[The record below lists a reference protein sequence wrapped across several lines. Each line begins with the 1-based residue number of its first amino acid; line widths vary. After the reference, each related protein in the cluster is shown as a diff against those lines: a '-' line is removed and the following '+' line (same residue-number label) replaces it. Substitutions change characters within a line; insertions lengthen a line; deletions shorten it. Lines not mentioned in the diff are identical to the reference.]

1 MKKGKTGRRLLIA
14 LAMLVLLAVTVSAAM
29 LHNDYNGD
37 GQVGSQDAVYLFKH
51 LTDPK
56 TYPISQSGDVDGD
69 GQKDQ
74 ADALYLLR
82 HSLNPEKY
90 PLEERHTEEIIPGKA
105 ATCTETGLT
114 EGLRCSVCETVLKEQ
129 EVIPALGHQPD
140 ESNWKTNASRH
151 WRSCRRSACAEELSA
166 GEHVYTDW
174 LLVEAGGCSLQD
186 YHVRACRTCGHCET
200 DLPDN
205 VLHAHVWTMESKAA
219 TCTEGGYEA
228 YVHCVNCDKV
238 AYRENLPALGHD
250 FKNAPYTSTEYN
262 HKQTCQRENCTVE
275 LTGSHSWGDWIMD
288 APETCTADGSKHRI
302 CYECK
307 YRGEETVPAGHI
319 LTQVDAK
326 APTCTEVGHN
336 AYEYCTRCSHSTYQ
350 EKAALGHMVN
360 TKLYDKDSSHHWH
373 YCSRGN
379 CSYTEGKAVHSF
391 GGWTVRRGATCTEAG
406 VEYRSCVCGYEE
418 TRLLPAP
425 GHQMSETYEKNE
437 DGHWL
442 ICLRAY
448 CGYKTE
454 VQDHEYGAWT
464 EIKPAKCEETGKKE
478 RSCTVCGYAQQEV
491 IPELGHD
498 YAGAQW
504 SSDEETH
511 WKNCLRS
518 GCTSGISQGKHSWS
532 VWITDIPAQCEAAG
546 SKHRTC
552 EICERRVEEMIPALG
567 HSYFGEWQYDD
578 QNHWK
583 ECIHDGC
590 TQKDSLDS
598 HSFGGWTV
606 RQEPTCTAQGEEYR
620 RCICGYEE
628 TRPMAIVDHLLS
640 DTYEKNSGGHW
651 QKCTRSGCEYK
662 TETEEHTYSD
672 WTVTV
677 PAECEKNGYQEH
689 ACAVCGYVESETIP
703 ALRHM
708 TGDWIPGENQHYM
721 HCDRCGL
728 NHNYQNHDW
737 QITEHAATCETGAYK
752 LSECH
757 VCGFS
762 KEETTGKPLGH
773 NWETDYNETYHW
785 EVCRRSGCGLQTVAE
800 PHTMD
805 QWETVTAADCE
816 EKGEEE
822 RKCTGCKYTET
833 REIGPNGHSWSVK
846 LTVAPG
852 CVTEG
857 YTLYECGGCGKT
869 ESRDVKEPLGHTDG
883 QNNTNWHKDDGDSHW
898 LICIRCG
905 QNYEKADHS
914 WSDWQTLTPAACE
927 TEGRQRRSCSVC
939 GRQEEEAIPATGH
952 NHSGSWVQGSS
963 THYKLCANDGC
974 REILDE
980 KAHSKGSIQRN
991 DAFHFYTCTVCGKT
1005 PLEQEVHTYGDWQT
1019 VTAATCTEKGLQ
1031 KHYCT
1036 ACSWEDILTNTLDKL
1051 PHDLYITVDTRQ
1063 IQQTGETVYAH
1074 TVVEKCRYEC
1084 DYYAVIGETAVHVH
1098 NEVDTVITPAT
1109 CTEPGSVVVKCK
1121 VPGCGDVFLTEELPP
1136 LGHNFVESTCT
1147 HCGLMISQGLEFT
1160 LSDDGTYYIV
1170 SGIGTCTD
1178 TEIVIPSTHEGKPVK
1193 EIGKRAFEGG
1203 WYLTKITILDG
1214 ITKIGESAFVNCTGL
1229 TEVTIPASISSIDIY
1244 AFYLCSSLKK
1254 VCISDIA
1261 AWCRIEYHSSFS
1273 NPLSYARNLYLN
1285 GSIIKNLII
1294 PNNVTQILNYAFDGC
1309 SCVETIYIPDSVKSI
1324 GTNAFTHCNSLVS
1337 IYVDE
1342 GNQVFHSDGNC
1353 LIKTDKKSL
1362 IIGCATST
1370 IPSDGSVTSIALSA
1384 FYGCNSLKQIT
1395 IPDSIIKFDTHAF
1408 AKCSALE
1415 TIYYVGTI
1423 GQWNKIS
1430 KGYEWDF
1437 NCTYELICLGDPKPS
1452 QGLEFTLSD
1461 DGTYYIVSG
1470 IGTCTDTELLIPDT
1484 YEGLPVKSVG
1494 ENAFARN
1501 TKITGVTLPEG
1512 ITSIG
1517 NSAFL
1522 STNLTEIVF
1531 PDSVT
1536 HIGEEAFA
1544 FCNELTEVTI
1554 GDNVI
1559 ELGDFAFYCS
1569 QKLTNV
1575 YVGKNV
1581 AAIGLRAFEL
1591 CITLKGIW
1599 VDAENEHFC
1608 SDQYGVLFTKDMTL
1622 LMQAPFLI
1630 SGNYQIPDGVVTI
1643 GTYAFHNCSYLTGVT
1658 FPDSVTTLEESSFLY
1673 CSKLASLTLGKNITT
1688 IGDNAFKD
1696 CSALTEVT
1704 FPSTL
1709 TSIGAQAFMYCNK
1722 ITTMYF
1728 EGTTAQWKK
1737 IQKGKN
1743 WDSYYTY
1750 ELICLGDPSQGL
1762 AFTLSTDGTYYI
1774 VSGIGTCTDTELVIP
1789 ETHLDKPVKEI
1800 GSTAFNRNKSITKVV
1815 LPDSITL
1822 IATNAFN
1829 GCTSLK
1835 ELTLGEGVKTVRN
1848 YAFSGCTGLEK
1859 IYFNAIAMD
1868 DLAVN
1873 NYAFY
1878 DEYFGSGKIHVYI
1891 GPKVTGIPAY
1901 LFNPYNNRCPKI
1913 LDVSFAPNSVCTSI
1927 GKSAFAYNSYL
1938 ESITIPDSVK
1948 EIGEYAFDSCKS
1960 LNNLT
1965 FGANVTKIGQYA
1977 FRFCRSLSEVT
1988 IPKGITTLETGTF
2001 FTCTGLKTVNF
2012 IKGGLTTNIGDS
2024 VFYGC
2029 TALESFQIPDCI
2041 TAIGSTAFKGC
2052 SGLKN
2057 VTIGNG
2063 VISIGSNAF
2072 ESCIELQILTI
2083 GKSVTA
2089 VGKAAFNKCTGL
2101 VEINFNAAN
2110 MTDLY
2115 SQNYVFSQAG
2125 QSAGGITVNIGTDVT
2140 KIPAYIFCP
2149 YDGANLPKIKE
2160 IIFPE
2165 NSVCSSIGAYVL
2177 WRNTYLQSITV
2188 SQSVETIGYRTFYSC
2203 SNLKTIYY
2211 LGSRAQWDQIDKKSE
2226 WDTYC
2231 TYELICLGDANGSEG
2246 LEYMLSDDGTYYILT
2261 GMGTCQDTH
2270 VVIPAIYEKLP
2281 VKVIGGSAFS
2291 WNESIVEVE
2300 IPESVVTIESGA
2312 FYNCTNLYEL
2322 TIPDSVQTLGQM
2334 VCDGCTRLSKVTIGR
2349 KVDRIAE
2356 QAFYRC
2362 TSLQSIQ
2369 IPNSVKSIDRN
2380 AFAGCSG
2387 LKTVSVGTG
2396 VESVGEYAFEG
2407 CTAITAVY
2415 ITNIGAWSAIN
2426 FHWDYGNPLSFG
2438 GYLYLNNAVA
2448 STITITG
2455 IDKIGEN
2462 AFIGCKSLAK
2472 VIIGNDVTSIGFAAF
2487 YDCSNLQVV
2496 TIGNGVQTIGMDAFA
2511 ECTGLKTVNVGSGVK
2526 EIGHNAFYGC
2536 AKLVNITF
2544 PDGLRIIGDG
2554 AFDGAPNIQPIVLPK
2569 SIESIGGWAFA
2580 DPDPEELATVYYN
2593 GTASEWAKVTLD
2605 PSAFFYVKYYSE
2617 TKPSSNTGNYWHYV
2631 NGVPTVWT

>member
-51 LTDPK
+51 LKNPK

-90 PLEERHTEEIIPGKA
+90 PLEERHTEEIIPGKT

-114 EGLRCSVCETVLKEQ
+114 EGLRCSVCEAVLKEQ

-140 ESNWKTNASRH
+140 ESNWKTNVSRH
-151 WRSCRRSACAEELSA
+151 WRSCRRSGCVEELNA

-219 TCTEGGYEA
+219 TCTEEGYEA

-275 LTGSHSWGDWIMD
+275 LTGSHSWGDWIVD
-288 APETCTADGSKHRI
+288 RPETCTADGSKHRI

-307 YRGEETVPAGHI
+307 YRGEETIPAGHI

-478 RSCTVCGYAQQEV
+478 RSCTLCGYAQQEV

-532 VWITDIPAQCEAAG
+532 AWITDIPAQCEAAG

-662 TETEEHTYSD
+662 TETQEHTYSD

-689 ACAVCGYVESETIP
+689 ACAVCDYVESETIP

-800 PHTMD
+800 PHTMG

-857 YTLYECGGCGKT
+857 YTLYECGSCGKT

-974 REILDE
+974 QEILDE

-991 DAFHFYTCTVCGKT
+991 NAFHFYTCTVCGKT

-1051 PHDLYITVDTRQ
+1051 PHDLYVTVDTRQ

-1136 LGHNFVESTCT
+1136 LGHHVVDGVCTRCGEGNFSSEGLKFTLSSDKTYYIVSGIGTCKDTKIHIPDTHLGKPVQEIGRGAFAWNSTITSVIIPDSVTVIEESAFFACIGLTDVTIGNGVVSVGVGAFQSCTGLTELTIPDSVTTLGDYSFASCTGLTGLVIGKSVETIGESAFLNCSGLKELTVSESVAVMGKNAFGSCFYLENIRFNAAAMNDLDVKTAWIYDPFAYAGQNGNGLTVTIGSNVTKVPACLFRENTAITQVIFAEGSTCETIGAYAFYHCENLT
-1147 HCGLMISQGLEFT
+1147 HIGMADSVKMIEAYAFCSCDNLETVTIGKGVTTVGESAFDYCTGITEITVPVTVTNIGDKAFRDCTGLETIYYEGTTAQWNQIQKGTDWDLRCDYELICLGDPKPSEGLEFT
-1160 LSDDGTYYIV
+1160 LSNDGTYYIV

-1193 EIGKRAFEGG
+1193 AIGDK
-1203 WYLTKITILDG
+1203 
-1214 ITKIGESAFVNCTGL
+1214 
-1229 TEVTIPASISSIDIY
+1229 
-1244 AFYLCSSLKK
+1244 AFYEQTNINS
-1254 VCISDIA
+1254 
-1261 AWCRIEYHSSFS
+1261 
-1273 NPLSYARNLYLN
+1273 
-1285 GSIIKNLII
+1285 
-1294 PNNVTQILNYAFDGC
+1294 VT
-1309 SCVETIYIPDSVKSI
+1309 IPDSVTSVGSFAFYNCRSLTEISI
-1324 GTNAFTHCNSLVS
+1324 P
-1337 IYVDE
+1337 E
-1342 GNQVFHSDGNC
+1342 G
-1353 LIKTDKKSL
+1353 
-1362 IIGCATST
+1362 
-1370 IPSDGSVTSIALSA
+1370 VTSIGSSA
-1384 FYGCNSLKQIT
+1384 FKKCSSLAEIT
-1395 IPDSIIKFDTHAF
+1395 IPDSVTSIGYDAF
-1408 AKCSALE
+1408 YNCSSLTE
-1415 TIYYVGTI
+1415 ISIPDSVTSI
-1423 GQWNKIS
+1423 GGWAFYNCRSLTGVYISDLAAWCKIS
-1430 KGYEWDF
+1430 FVNSSANPLYNAHKLYL
-1437 NCTYELICLGDPKPS
+1437 NYELVTVLNIPNGITGIGHNAFINCSSLTEINIPDGVTGIGDSAFSGCSSLTEINIPDGVTGIGDDAFSGCSSLTEITIPGGVTSIGSSAFSGCSSLTEISIPDSVTSIGDWAFSGCSSLTRVEIPEGVTSIGDYAFYDCSSLTEITIPDSVTSIGDYAFSYCSSLTRVVIPEGVTSIGDYAFRSCSSLTEITIPDSVTSIGNYAFLIGGEMTGIWVNENNPS
-1452 QGLEFTLSD
+1452 YSSD
-1461 DGTYYIVSG
+1461 ERGVLFNKNKTELVQAPGGISG
-1470 IGTCTDTELLIPDT
+1470 IYRIPDSVT
-1484 YEGLPVKSVG
+1484 SMGNYAFYDCSNLTEITIPDGVTSIGDYAFYDCSSLTEITIPEGVTSIGRLAFYNCRSLTGVYISDLAAWCKISFGDSSANPLYNAHKLYLKYELVTVLNIPNG
-1494 ENAFARN
+1494 
-1501 TKITGVTLPEG
+1501 ITGIGDYAFINCSSLTEIDIPDGVTSIGGLTFSWCSSLTEITIPESV
-1512 ITSIG
+1512 TSIG
-1517 NSAFL
+1517 NSAF
-1522 STNLTEIVF
+1522 SACRNLTDVYY
-1531 PDSVT
+1531 
-1536 HIGEEAFA
+1536 GG
-1544 FCNELTEVTI
+1544 TEDQWEQI
-1554 GDNVI
+1554 SI
-1559 ELGDFAFYCS
+1559 ES
-1569 QKLTNV
+1569 SNTKLTN
-1575 YVGKNV
+1575 
-1581 AAIGLRAFEL
+1581 AAR
-1591 CITLKGIW
+1591 
-1599 VDAENEHFC
+1599 
-1608 SDQYGVLFTKDMTL
+1608 Y
-1622 LMQAPFLI
+1622 
-1630 SGNYQIPDGVVTI
+1630 
-1643 GTYAFHNCSYLTGVT
+1643 
-1658 FPDSVTTLEESSFLY
+1658 
-1673 CSKLASLTLGKNITT
+1673 
-1688 IGDNAFKD
+1688 
-1696 CSALTEVT
+1696 
-1704 FPSTL
+1704 
-1709 TSIGAQAFMYCNK
+1709 
-1722 ITTMYF
+1722 
-1728 EGTTAQWKK
+1728 
-1737 IQKGKN
+1737 
-1743 WDSYYTY
+1743 
-1750 ELICLGDPSQGL
+1750 
-1762 AFTLSTDGTYYI
+1762 
-1774 VSGIGTCTDTELVIP
+1774 
-1789 ETHLDKPVKEI
+1789 
-1800 GSTAFNRNKSITKVV
+1800 
-1815 LPDSITL
+1815 
-1822 IATNAFN
+1822 
-1829 GCTSLK
+1829 
-1835 ELTLGEGVKTVRN
+1835 
-1848 YAFSGCTGLEK
+1848 
-1859 IYFNAIAMD
+1859 
-1868 DLAVN
+1868 
-1873 NYAFY
+1873 
-1878 DEYFGSGKIHVYI
+1878 
-1891 GPKVTGIPAY
+1891 
-1901 LFNPYNNRCPKI
+1901 
-1913 LDVSFAPNSVCTSI
+1913 
-1927 GKSAFAYNSYL
+1927 
-1938 ESITIPDSVK
+1938 
-1948 EIGEYAFDSCKS
+1948 
-1960 LNNLT
+1960 
-1965 FGANVTKIGQYA
+1965 
-1977 FRFCRSLSEVT
+1977 
-1988 IPKGITTLETGTF
+1988 
-2001 FTCTGLKTVNF
+2001 
-2012 IKGGLTTNIGDS
+2012 
-2024 VFYGC
+2024 
-2029 TALESFQIPDCI
+2029 
-2041 TAIGSTAFKGC
+2041 
-2052 SGLKN
+2052 
-2057 VTIGNG
+2057 
-2063 VISIGSNAF
+2063 
-2072 ESCIELQILTI
+2072 
-2083 GKSVTA
+2083 
-2089 VGKAAFNKCTGL
+2089 
-2101 VEINFNAAN
+2101 
-2110 MTDLY
+2110 
-2115 SQNYVFSQAG
+2115 
-2125 QSAGGITVNIGTDVT
+2125 
-2140 KIPAYIFCP
+2140 
-2149 YDGANLPKIKE
+2149 
-2160 IIFPE
+2160 
-2165 NSVCSSIGAYVL
+2165 
-2177 WRNTYLQSITV
+2177 
-2188 SQSVETIGYRTFYSC
+2188 
-2203 SNLKTIYY
+2203 
-2211 LGSRAQWDQIDKKSE
+2211 
-2226 WDTYC
+2226 
-2231 TYELICLGDANGSEG
+2231 
-2246 LEYMLSDDGTYYILT
+2246 
-2261 GMGTCQDTH
+2261 
-2270 VVIPAIYEKLP
+2270 
-2281 VKVIGGSAFS
+2281 
-2291 WNESIVEVE
+2291 
-2300 IPESVVTIESGA
+2300 
-2312 FYNCTNLYEL
+2312 
-2322 TIPDSVQTLGQM
+2322 
-2334 VCDGCTRLSKVTIGR
+2334 
-2349 KVDRIAE
+2349 
-2356 QAFYRC
+2356 
-2362 TSLQSIQ
+2362 
-2369 IPNSVKSIDRN
+2369 
-2380 AFAGCSG
+2380 
-2387 LKTVSVGTG
+2387 
-2396 VESVGEYAFEG
+2396 
-2407 CTAITAVY
+2407 
-2415 ITNIGAWSAIN
+2415 
-2426 FHWDYGNPLSFG
+2426 
-2438 GYLYLNNAVA
+2438 
-2448 STITITG
+2448 
-2455 IDKIGEN
+2455 
-2462 AFIGCKSLAK
+2462 
-2472 VIIGNDVTSIGFAAF
+2472 
-2487 YDCSNLQVV
+2487 
-2496 TIGNGVQTIGMDAFA
+2496 
-2511 ECTGLKTVNVGSGVK
+2511 
-2526 EIGHNAFYGC
+2526 
-2536 AKLVNITF
+2536 
-2544 PDGLRIIGDG
+2544 
-2554 AFDGAPNIQPIVLPK
+2554 
-2569 SIESIGGWAFA
+2569 
-2580 DPDPEELATVYYN
+2580 
-2593 GTASEWAKVTLD
+2593 
-2605 PSAFFYVKYYSE
+2605 YYSE
-2617 TKPSSNTGNYWHYV
+2617 TQPVSEPGKYWHYV
-2631 NGVPTVWT
+2631 DGKPTLWA

>member
-51 LTDPK
+51 LKDPK

-90 PLEERHTEEIIPGKA
+90 PLEERHNEEIIPGKA

-114 EGLRCSVCETVLKEQ
+114 EGLRCSVCEAVLKEQ

-140 ESNWKTNASRH
+140 ESNWKTNVSRH

-288 APETCTADGSKHRI
+288 TPETCTADGSKHRI

-406 VEYRSCVCGYEE
+406 VEYRSCVCGHEE

-478 RSCTVCGYAQQEV
+478 RSCTLCGYAQQEV

-518 GCTSGISQGKHSWS
+518 GCTSGISQGKHNWS

-567 HSYFGEWQYDD
+567 HSYFGAWQYDD

-640 DTYEKNSGGHW
+640 ETYEKNSGGHW

-689 ACAVCGYVESETIP
+689 TCTVCDYVESETIP

-800 PHTMD
+800 AHTMG

-952 NHSGSWVQGSS
+952 NRSGSWVQGSS

-991 DAFHFYTCTVCGKT
+991 NAFHFYTCTVCGKT

-1051 PHDLYITVDTRQ
+1051 PHDLYVTVETRQ

-1136 LGHNFVESTCT
+1136 LGHHVVDGVCTRCGEGNFSSE
-1147 HCGLMISQGLEFT
+1147 GLKFT
-1160 LSDDGTYYIV
+1160 LSSDKTYYIVSGIGTCKDTKINIPDTHLGKPVQEIGRGAFAWNSTITSVIIPDSVTVIEERAFSACIGLTNVTIGNGVVSIGVGAFQNCTGLTELTIPDSVTTLGDYSFGSCTGLEDLHIGKNVKTIGEMAFYYCIGLKELVIPESVTTIGKAGFFSCYYLENVYFDAVAMEDRDPEGYEAEDIFAYAGQNGNGLTVTVGSNATKIPACLFRSIPSLTQLTFAENSTCETIGAYAFYNSESLTDVVFPDSVKVIEEYAFCSCDNLETLTIGKGVTTVGESAFDYCTGITEITVPVTVTNIGDKAFRDCTGLETIYYEGTTAQWNEIQKGTDWDLRCDYELICLGDPRPSEGLKYTLSNDGTYYIV

-1178 TEIVIPSTHEGKPVK
+1178 TEIVIPDTHNSKPVK
-1193 EIGKRAFEGG
+1193 EIGNSAFRSCTS
-1203 WYLTKITILDG
+1203 LTGISIPNSVTSIGQYVFYNCIALTEITISESVTAIGNNTFNRCDSLKGIWIHEQNPVYSSDQRG
-1214 ITKIGESAFVNCTGL
+1214 VLYDKDKSILIQAPGAISGSYTIPNGVTIIHNNAFDSHTKLTEIAFPDSILYIFDYALQHCTSLKTIYYEGSANQWLKVGKGIHWDYECNYNLICLGTPEPSNGLAYSISSDKTYFDVTGIGNCKDIEIIIPDTYQGKPVKGIDQNAFYNCRTITKI
-1229 TEVTIPASISSIDIY
+1229 
-1244 AFYLCSSLKK
+1244 K
-1254 VCISDIA
+1254 V
-1261 AWCRIEYHSSFS
+1261 
-1273 NPLSYARNLYLN
+1273 
-1285 GSIIKNLII
+1285 
-1294 PNNVTQILNYAFDGC
+1294 
-1309 SCVETIYIPDSVKSI
+1309 PDSVTNIGKQAFWGCKSLTDVFIPYSVITI
-1324 GTNAFTHCNSLVS
+1324 GDFAFVDCNSLTGIWVDENNPNYRNDEYGVLFNKTSTKLIWAPDRITGKYCIPNTVKDIGHTAFSDCISLTAVEFPENMVTIDCGAFSGCNSLV
-1337 IYVDE
+1337 E
-1342 GNQVFHSDGNC
+1342 
-1353 LIKTDKKSL
+1353 
-1362 IIGCATST
+1362 
-1370 IPSDGSVTSIALSA
+1370 
-1384 FYGCNSLKQIT
+1384 IT
-1395 IPDSIIKFDTHAF
+1395 IP
-1408 AKCSALE
+1408 
-1415 TIYYVGTI
+1415 I
-1423 GQWNKIS
+1423 G
-1430 KGYEWDF
+1430 
-1437 NCTYELICLGDPKPS
+1437 ICV
-1452 QGLEFTLSD
+1452 LSRQLFF
-1461 DGTYYIVSG
+1461 G
-1470 IGTCTDTELLIPDT
+1470 C
-1484 YEGLPVKSVG
+1484 
-1494 ENAFARN
+1494 EN
-1501 TKITGVTLPEG
+1501 L
-1512 ITSIG
+1512 
-1517 NSAFL
+1517 
-1522 STNLTEIVF
+1522 
-1531 PDSVT
+1531 
-1536 HIGEEAFA
+1536 
-1544 FCNELTEVTI
+1544 
-1554 GDNVI
+1554 
-1559 ELGDFAFYCS
+1559 
-1569 QKLTNV
+1569 
-1575 YVGKNV
+1575 
-1581 AAIGLRAFEL
+1581 
-1591 CITLKGIW
+1591 
-1599 VDAENEHFC
+1599 
-1608 SDQYGVLFTKDMTL
+1608 
-1622 LMQAPFLI
+1622 
-1630 SGNYQIPDGVVTI
+1630 
-1643 GTYAFHNCSYLTGVT
+1643 
-1658 FPDSVTTLEESSFLY
+1658 
-1673 CSKLASLTLGKNITT
+1673 
-1688 IGDNAFKD
+1688 
-1696 CSALTEVT
+1696 
-1704 FPSTL
+1704 
-1709 TSIGAQAFMYCNK
+1709 
-1722 ITTMYF
+1722 
-1728 EGTTAQWKK
+1728 
-1737 IQKGKN
+1737 
-1743 WDSYYTY
+1743 
-1750 ELICLGDPSQGL
+1750 
-1762 AFTLSTDGTYYI
+1762 
-1774 VSGIGTCTDTELVIP
+1774 
-1789 ETHLDKPVKEI
+1789 
-1800 GSTAFNRNKSITKVV
+1800 TKVV
-1815 LPDSITL
+1815 LPDSVTIIEHEVFRGCQKLTEIT
-1822 IATNAFN
+1822 I
-1829 GCTSLK
+1829 
-1835 ELTLGEGVKTVRN
+1835 
-1848 YAFSGCTGLEK
+1848 
-1859 IYFNAIAMD
+1859 
-1868 DLAVN
+1868 
-1873 NYAFY
+1873 
-1878 DEYFGSGKIHVYI
+1878 
-1891 GPKVTGIPAY
+1891 
-1901 LFNPYNNRCPKI
+1901 
-1913 LDVSFAPNSVCTSI
+1913 PNSVTSI
-1927 GKSAFAYNSYL
+1927 GHSAFHQCKNL
-1938 ESITIPDSVK
+1938 TKITIPDSVT
-1948 EIGEYAFDSCKS
+1948 S
-1960 LNNLT
+1960 
-1965 FGANVTKIGQYA
+1965 
-1977 FRFCRSLSEVT
+1977 
-1988 IPKGITTLETGTF
+1988 
-2001 FTCTGLKTVNF
+2001 
-2012 IKGGLTTNIGDS
+2012 
-2024 VFYGC
+2024 
-2029 TALESFQIPDCI
+2029 
-2041 TAIGSTAFKGC
+2041 
-2052 SGLKN
+2052 
-2057 VTIGNG
+2057 IGNSAISNCSSLTDVYYG
-2063 VISIGSNAF
+2063 GTEDQWEQISIGSGNAD
-2072 ESCIELQILTI
+2072 LT
-2083 GKSVTA
+2083 
-2089 VGKAAFNKCTGL
+2089 
-2101 VEINFNAAN
+2101 NAAR
-2110 MTDLY
+2110 Y
-2115 SQNYVFSQAG
+2115 
-2125 QSAGGITVNIGTDVT
+2125 
-2140 KIPAYIFCP
+2140 
-2149 YDGANLPKIKE
+2149 
-2160 IIFPE
+2160 
-2165 NSVCSSIGAYVL
+2165 
-2177 WRNTYLQSITV
+2177 
-2188 SQSVETIGYRTFYSC
+2188 
-2203 SNLKTIYY
+2203 
-2211 LGSRAQWDQIDKKSE
+2211 
-2226 WDTYC
+2226 
-2231 TYELICLGDANGSEG
+2231 
-2246 LEYMLSDDGTYYILT
+2246 
-2261 GMGTCQDTH
+2261 
-2270 VVIPAIYEKLP
+2270 
-2281 VKVIGGSAFS
+2281 
-2291 WNESIVEVE
+2291 
-2300 IPESVVTIESGA
+2300 
-2312 FYNCTNLYEL
+2312 
-2322 TIPDSVQTLGQM
+2322 
-2334 VCDGCTRLSKVTIGR
+2334 
-2349 KVDRIAE
+2349 
-2356 QAFYRC
+2356 
-2362 TSLQSIQ
+2362 
-2369 IPNSVKSIDRN
+2369 
-2380 AFAGCSG
+2380 
-2387 LKTVSVGTG
+2387 
-2396 VESVGEYAFEG
+2396 
-2407 CTAITAVY
+2407 
-2415 ITNIGAWSAIN
+2415 
-2426 FHWDYGNPLSFG
+2426 
-2438 GYLYLNNAVA
+2438 
-2448 STITITG
+2448 
-2455 IDKIGEN
+2455 
-2462 AFIGCKSLAK
+2462 
-2472 VIIGNDVTSIGFAAF
+2472 
-2487 YDCSNLQVV
+2487 
-2496 TIGNGVQTIGMDAFA
+2496 
-2511 ECTGLKTVNVGSGVK
+2511 
-2526 EIGHNAFYGC
+2526 
-2536 AKLVNITF
+2536 
-2544 PDGLRIIGDG
+2544 
-2554 AFDGAPNIQPIVLPK
+2554 
-2569 SIESIGGWAFA
+2569 
-2580 DPDPEELATVYYN
+2580 
-2593 GTASEWAKVTLD
+2593 
-2605 PSAFFYVKYYSE
+2605 YYSE
-2617 TKPSSNTGNYWHYV
+2617 TQPVSEPGKYWHYV
-2631 NGVPTVWT
+2631 DGKPTPWA